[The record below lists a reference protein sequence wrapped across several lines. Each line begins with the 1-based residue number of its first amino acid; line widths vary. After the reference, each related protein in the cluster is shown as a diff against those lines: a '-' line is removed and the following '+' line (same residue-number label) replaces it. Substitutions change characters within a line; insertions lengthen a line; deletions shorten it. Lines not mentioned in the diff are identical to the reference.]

1 MFTPNALS
9 ACMVLLLLSLVPFCF
24 PAKLNAADPIDEA
37 TTRHAWTWF
46 GLDEVRVQAEADR
59 RKLALVVVRRDGKDE
74 DRIGES
80 PAGAVVMVHLQG
92 GRVLW
97 AQVRDGARGHAE
109 GVADPALLP
118 WLGLGEDAVKAQA
131 KAAGR
136 AVRVVARDGQDFPVT
151 LDFNEQRLNLHMQ
164 KGVVVA
170 ITTG

>member
-1 MFTPNALS
+1 MIAAHFRPAWLVLVLSIIVPLAGMSAL
-9 ACMVLLLLSLVPFCF
+9 A
-24 PAKLNAADPIDEA
+24 AADPFDEA
-37 TTRHAWTWF
+37 KARHAWTWF
-46 GLDEVRVQAEADR
+46 GLDEVQVQAEADR
-59 RKLALVVVRRDGKDE
+59 RKVTLVVVRRDGKDE

-97 AQVRDGARGHAE
+97 AQARDGARSHTE
-109 GVADPALLP
+109 GVADAALLP
-118 WLGLGEDAVKAQA
+118 WLGLAEDTVMTTA

-136 AVRVVARDGQDFPVT
+136 PVRVVARDGQDFPVT
-151 LDFNEQRLNLHMQ
+151 LDFNEQRLNLHVL